1 MSSNTQLTDKLL
13 SQNIARKQFIDNMRL
28 DIVAGR
34 EVSDED
40 VKAAI
45 EYLRDDAVARGQA
58 QARRA
63 PAKKAVAKKPAKKV
77 DADALLGDM
86 FK

>member
-1 MSSNTQLTDKLL
+1 MSTKSQLVDKLL

-34 EVSDED
+34 EVSVDD
-40 VKAAI
+40 VKCAI

-58 QARRA
+58 QAKRA
-63 PAKKAVAKKPAKKV
+63 APKKAASKKPAQKV
-77 DADALLGDM
+77 DAEAVLKGL
-86 FK
+86 F